1 MEAHNLE
8 GSEIFIFTDNT
19 TAEAAFWKGTS
30 KSKKLFE
37 LVLRLKLLKM
47 KFGLKLHIVYVSGR
61 RMIGQGTNG
70 LSRADHSKGVT
81 RGKNMRTYMI
91 PLHLTPTCR
100 EPKVRTWLD
109 NVTQGLD
116 FKWLLPEEGWFS
128 DAHCPGN
135 FIWDIPPAAA
145 KVVVEQL
152 GFAHLK
158 WPECLHIILVPLYSR
173 TSSPA
178 SLRQA

>member
-1 MEAHNLE
+1 VETLERVVEAHNLE

-61 RMIGQGTNG
+61 HMIAQGTDG

-81 RGKNMRTYMI
+81 RGRESREGRT
-91 PLHLTPTCR
+91 
-100 EPKVRTWLD
+100 
-109 NVTQGLD
+109 
-116 FKWLLPEEGWFS
+116 
-128 DAHCPGN
+128 
-135 FIWDIPPAAA
+135 
-145 KVVVEQL
+145 
-152 GFAHLK
+152 
-158 WPECLHIILVPLYSR
+158 
-173 TSSPA
+173 
-178 SLRQA
+178 